1 MINEIHGLV
10 AIDVNGDLLYV
21 SNTQEQPYIRVTVP
35 NQVPSELPAYLY
47 IRDGNIVR
55 IRPTQVQGLA
65 QDEPSENLQLL
76 HLHGEFNNTT

>member
-1 MINEIHGLV
+1 MTNEIHGLV

-21 SNTQEQPYIRVTVP
+21 SNIIDQPFIRVEVP
-35 NQVPSELPAYLY
+35 REVPGEVSAHLY